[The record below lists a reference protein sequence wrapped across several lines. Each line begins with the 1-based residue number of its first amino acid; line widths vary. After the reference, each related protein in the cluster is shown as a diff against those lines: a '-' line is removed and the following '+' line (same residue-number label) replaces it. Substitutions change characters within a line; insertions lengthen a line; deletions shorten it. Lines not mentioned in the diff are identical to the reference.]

1 MHKTIDVRNTQIP
14 RIGLGT
20 WQMQGITC
28 VEAVSK
34 ALDLGY
40 RYIDTAQIYEN
51 ESDVGEAISSSD
63 VPRSDIFLTTKI
75 WMDKVGPE
83 TAQKS
88 VETSLK
94 KLKTEYVDLLLL
106 HWPVGSVPLDQQ
118 VKSLQ
123 AIQKAG
129 LTKMIGVSNYTVD
142 LMKQVTDDL
151 GADIITNQVEYH
163 PYLSQA
169 PVLDFVRQH
178 DMFLTAYCP
187 LARGRIRAEPLL
199 TELGKK
205 YDKSAGQ
212 VTLRWLIQQKQ
223 VVAIPK
229 AANPLHIEDNFNIFD
244 FSLTADEMSQISAL
258 AKPDGRIVNPE
269 WAPEWDKENNKSQA
283 A

>member
-1 MHKTIDVRNTQIP
+1 MR
-14 RIGLGT
+14 
-20 WQMQGITC
+20 GITC
-28 VEAVSK
+28 FEAVNK
-34 ALDLGY
+34 ALDIGY

-51 ESDVGEAISSSD
+51 ESDVGEAISASD

-75 WMDKVGPE
+75 WMDNVGPK

-106 HWPVGSVPLDQQ
+106 HWPVDSVPLDQQ

-123 AIQKAG
+123 AIQKSG

-142 LMKQVTDDL
+142 LMKQVTEDL
-151 GADIITNQVEYH
+151 GANIVTNQVEYH

-187 LARGRIRAEPLL
+187 LARGRIRAEPPL
-199 TELGKK
+199 TEIGKK

-223 VVAIPK
+223 GVAIPK

-269 WAPEWDKENNKSQA
+269 WAPKWDKENNKSQA